1 MVDNDRVERVR
12 REHIL
17 ADTFRK
23 IGQILIDTAMD
34 LEPEEL
40 LIGHFPIMV
49 EADGFN
55 PCPRCTQYPVVLDF
69 GSEWSAMCPQC
80 NINIIGKTK
89 EDTMSG
95 WNNLKLDEEG
105 RVV

>member
-1 MVDNDRVERVR
+1 MVDNDRVERIR

-40 LIGHFPIMV
+40 LIDHFPIMV

-55 PCPRCTQYPVVLDF
+55 PCPRCIGRPVVLDH
-69 GSEWSAMCPQC
+69 GGAWSAMCSQC

-89 EDTMSG
+89 EDAMRG

-105 RVV
+105 KVV